1 MKITLKRK
9 KTDESELLQKTIR
22 EQKARIE
29 DLKRENTDLLYSLDE
44 YTKKENSI
52 LESIGYLEEKKR
64 EQTES
69 LNKKYAAE
77 LQKLQ
82 FFEEKWLN
90 IVRNSND
97 PSLFAGI
104 SFTREA
110 LKKCREE
117 ILETTRNELRIS
129 KDLTAAEEDFASET
143 LRLQQIR
150 NAKQTLDDTPPSF
163 SESEFSK
170 YSEILKNAADNDR
183 KPQQSAVPKESDD
196 LADAFYKRFGI
207 PLSSARQPKDALSAE
222 TSVCETQPQ
231 LAKEF
236 SEKHSNKAYTQ
247 DYDAIR
253 SDFEERYPMRDNTD
267 SVPIKEPETQ
277 ISPKKMSDKEIVSL
291 LEKLSV

>member
-9 KTDESELLQKTIR
+9 KADETESLQKTIR

-29 DLKRENTDLLYSLDE
+29 DLKRENSDLLYSLDE

-69 LNKKYAAE
+69 LNKKYASE
-77 LQKLQ
+77 LQKLR

-90 IVRNSND
+90 IIRNSND

-117 ILETTRNELRIS
+117 TLETTRHELRIS

-143 LRLQQIR
+143 LRLQQLR
-150 NAKQTLDDTPPSF
+150 NAKQTAGDVSF
-163 SESEFSK
+163 SPEFSK
-170 YSEILKNAADNDR
+170 YRDMMRNAAEDDR
-183 KPQQSAVPKESDD
+183 KPQQSAAQKESDD

-207 PLSSARQPKDALSAE
+207 PLSSARQQSKNDLPDTEVYEANLKSANDV
-222 TSVCETQPQ
+222 T
-231 LAKEF
+231 
-236 SEKHSNKAYTQ
+236 EKRASSAGSQELEPIK
-247 DYDAIR
+247 
-253 SDFEERYPMRDNTD
+253 SDFEERYPRRDRTD
-267 SVPIKEPETQ
+267 SAPIKEPETQ

>member
-9 KTDESELLQKTIR
+9 KADETESLQKTIR

-29 DLKRENTDLLYSLDE
+29 DLKRENSDLLYSLDE

-69 LNKKYAAE
+69 LNKKYASE
-77 LQKLQ
+77 LQKLR

-104 SFTREA
+104 SFTRDA

-143 LRLQQIR
+143 LRLQQLR
-150 NAKQTLDDTPPSF
+150 NAKQTAGDVSLPP
-163 SESEFSK
+163 EFSK
-170 YSEILKNAADNDR
+170 YRDILKHAAENDR
-183 KPQQSAVPKESDD
+183 APLQSAAPKESDD

-207 PLSSARQPKDALSAE
+207 PLSSARQQSKNDFSDADG
-222 TSVCETQPQ
+222 CETNP
-231 LAKEF
+231 KSVTEV
-236 SEKHSNKAYTQ
+236 SEKQSSSAYLK
-247 DYDAIR
+247 DPASIK
-253 SDFEERYPMRDNTD
+253 SDFEERYPMRDRTD
-267 SVPIKEPETQ
+267 SAPIKEPETQ
-277 ISPKKMSDKEIVSL
+277 LSPKKMSDKEIVSL

>member
-9 KTDESELLQKTIR
+9 KADETESLQKTIR

-29 DLKRENTDLLYSLDE
+29 DLKRENADLLYSLDE

-69 LNKKYAAE
+69 LNKKYASE
-77 LQKLQ
+77 LQKLR

-143 LRLQQIR
+143 LRLQQLR

-170 YSEILKNAADNDR
+170 YREILKNAADDDR
-183 KPQQSAVPKESDD
+183 KPQQSAALKESDD

-207 PLSSARQPKDALSAE
+207 PLSSARQQSKNNLSDAD
-222 TSVCETQPQ
+222 VCEADPQ
-231 LAKEF
+231 SAV
-236 SEKHSNKAYTQ
+236 SEKRSVSAFPQELEPIK
-247 DYDAIR
+247 
-253 SDFEERYPMRDNTD
+253 SDFEERYPRRDRTD
-267 SVPIKEPETQ
+267 SAPIKEPETQ